1 MSIKRFNFKLIA
13 LAAVFV
19 AAVAGSTL
27 VPVHSASAIKVL
39 PTCDQGA
46 SGASAGGGDICGD
59 ADAGPDKLPKLV
71 QNVINTV
78 LIILGMASVIM
89 IIVGGV
95 RYVTSNGDPQQVKS
109 AKDTVMYSVIG
120 VIVAIMAFAIVNF
133 VLAVMA
139 K

>member
-13 LAAVFV
+13 LAVVFMASVAV
-19 AAVAGSTL
+19 STL
-27 VPVHSASAIKVL
+27 VPVHSASAIKVI
-39 PTCDQGA
+39 PSCDDGAAGA
-46 SGASAGGGDICGD
+46 SSSTKDICGD
-59 ADAGPDKLPKLV
+59 ESAGPDKLPKLV

-78 LIILGMASVIM
+78 LIILGMAAVIM